1 VVRRTRLAA
10 HRGGAALWPENSL
23 LGFRNAL
30 ALGSDLIEFD
40 VHLTADGALA
50 VIHDPTLDRTTDATG
65 PVAGRTAVELA
76 RARLRGPAG
85 ALTDERVPLL
95 EDVLA
100 LVAPSRGGLLVEVKG
115 PVAGVGVRYER
126 RGGRAAAVPG
136 PRYEGLEERLIASLR
151 RAGLLSHATIMAFNP
166 DVVTAVRALVPGQ
179 RTTLLVSAHHIRQAH
194 ARPEDALDWALAA
207 GATDAGLEYTLVNE
221 AVVEAARAARLRLGV
236 WTVNA
241 ERAMRRLVELGVDV
255 LTTDRP
261 DVAKRVLG
269 RAS

>member
-115 PVAGVGVRYER
+115 PVAGVRYER